1 MIHLLLLKP
10 PVGSLSAV
18 ATFSA
23 SHADSAA
30 VTARGSGIFSRAAT
44 NNLILLF
51 PSLIILSTNQ
61 LITCKRMDMIKLTIL
76 RSCISLTKN
85 DGALLCLYVSGVLLY
100 FGFAPYWYFNL
111 YFVLHDDFPW
121 DKLSSILFY
130 LRCRKIVKD
139 SCQRLAAVSFR
150 RGETENSSKSL
161 CL

>member
-1 MIHLLLLKP
+1 MNCKRRDQWRIIPLMINLLLLKP

-85 DGALLCLYVSGVLLY
+85 DGALFCLYVQVLCC
-100 FGFAPYWYFNL
+100 
-111 YFVLHDDFPW
+111 
-121 DKLSSILFY
+121 ILD
-130 LRCRKIVKD
+130 LPLIGILISTLCCTTI
-139 SCQRLAAVSFR
+139 
-150 RGETENSSKSL
+150 SL
-161 CL
+161 GIN